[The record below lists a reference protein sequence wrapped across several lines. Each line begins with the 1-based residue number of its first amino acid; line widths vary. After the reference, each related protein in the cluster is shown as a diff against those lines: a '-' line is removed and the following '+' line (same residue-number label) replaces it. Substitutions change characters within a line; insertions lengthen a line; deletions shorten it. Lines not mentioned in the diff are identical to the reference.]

1 MPLLLLAALAG
12 CASHRTPGNYARWR
26 APAPRSNYPVPGP
39 PSDPWGPYI
48 REAAGRFRV
57 PEIWVREVMRQESGG
72 HLFHNGGLTTSPVG
86 AMGLMQVMPETYAG
100 LHDRYGLGD
109 DPYDPHNNI
118 LAGTAYIREMY
129 DRYGSPGFLAAY
141 NAGPHRVDD
150 FLAGNSALPSETVNY
165 VASIA
170 PRLGAQN
177 MSGPLAVYAMGGAAP
192 PARAWQGQRSCNPD
206 LAFDPSRPCYPAS
219 QPQNAPLAPP
229 VPVSEPVEVAVATD
243 ACDPDAA
250 YDPTRPC
257 HAPSLPPDDMAEAAP
272 YQPVAAQ
279 YAAQMAPA
287 APSYQPGPSYQPAP
301 NYQPAYAQQPN
312 YPQPAYSQPAPQG
325 PSLEEWRRQHGM
337 APGFTA
343 PAHALPASMAVAATP
358 GGGWAVQV
366 GAFGSPGQAR
376 AVADTARGAEPGL
389 LGAARPDTPPTA
401 AFGGKPLYRARL
413 VGLSA
418 SAASTAC
425 ARLTA
430 RGLACM
436 TVPPGAL

>member
-1 MPLLLLAALAG
+1 M
-12 CASHRTPGNYARWR
+12 
-26 APAPRSNYPVPGP
+26 PGP
-39 PSDPWGPYI
+39 PGDPWGPYI
-48 REAAGRFRV
+48 HEAAGRFRV
-57 PEIWVREVMRQESGG
+57 PELWVREVMRQESGG
-72 HLFHNGGLTTSPVG
+72 QLFHNGGLTTSPVG

-150 FLAGNSALPSETVNY
+150 FLAGNGRLPSETVNY

-177 MSGPLAVYAMGGAAP
+177 MTGPLAVYAMGGAPP
-192 PARAWQGQRSCNPD
+192 PARSWQGRRSCNPD
-206 LAFDPSRPCYPAS
+206 LAFDPGRPCYPAT

-229 VPVSEPVEVAVATD
+229 VPVSEPLQVAVASD

-250 YDPTRPC
+250 FDPSRPC
-257 HAPSLPPDDMAEAAP
+257 HAPEVPPDMMVSAPFQPAA
-272 YQPVAAQ
+272 VQ
-279 YAAQMAPA
+279 YAAQVTPP
-287 APSYQPGPSYQPAP
+287 APSYGPA
-301 NYQPAYAQQPN
+301 
-312 YPQPAYSQPAPQG
+312 AYSPPAPQG
-325 PSLEEWRRQHGM
+325 PSLDDWRRQHGLVPTS
-337 APGFTA
+337 AA
-343 PAHALPASMAVAATP
+343 PAHAMPASMAVAATQ

-366 GAFGSPGQAR
+366 GAFGSPTQAR
-376 AVADTARGAEPGL
+376 AMADTARGAEPGL
-389 LGAARPDTPPTA
+389 LGAARPDTPPTTP
-401 AFGGKPLYRARL
+401 FGGKPLYRARL

-430 RGLACM
+430 RGQACM